1 MTFPDSRLPDNR
13 PLCEGW
19 RTKAYDIIFEAD
31 TPAGKAFDILLII
44 SILLSVL
51 VVMMDSS
58 APIRNE
64 YGETLYLLEWFF
76 TILFTIEYIFRLM
89 SVRSKRK
96 YATSLF
102 GVVDLVAVIPTYMSL
117 LIPGSQFLLVI
128 RVLRVLRIFRVLKLV
143 QYMNEADLLM
153 RAMRASRRKITVFLF
168 TVLALVTIT
177 GSLIY
182 ILEGESRGFTSI
194 PMSIYWAIVT
204 MTTVGYGDI
213 VPQTAIGKVLA
224 SFVMILGYSIIA
236 VPTGIVTSE
245 MSFAS
250 MEERRRL
257 SSKKECAKCRYQGHD
272 ADALF
277 CKLCGGELRGAERF
291 QDREKH

>member
-13 PLCEGW
+13 PSGEGW

-31 TPAGKAFDILLII
+31 TPAGKAFDILLIV

-64 YGETLYLLEWFF
+64 HGGTLYLLEWFF

-89 SVRSKRK
+89 SVRNKRR

-102 GVVDLVAVIPTYMSL
+102 GIVDLVAVIPTYMSL
-117 LIPGSQFLLVI
+117 IIPGSQFLLVI
-128 RVLRVLRIFRVLKLV
+128 RILRVLRIFRVLKLV
-143 QYMNEADLLM
+143 QYMSEADLLM

-182 ILEGESRGFTSI
+182 IIEGESSGFTSI

-213 VPQTAIGKVLA
+213 VPQTAIGKALA

-250 MEERRRL
+250 MEERKRL
-257 SSKKECAKCRYQGHD
+257 GSKKECSKCGYHVHD

-277 CKLCGGELRGAERF
+277 CKLCGGEIRTFEEL
-291 QDREKH
+291 